1 MVWGFVRGL
10 GQGIVSC
17 FRMDRWWL
25 FLLYSLMIWAL
36 YWVMSISVLQSLQGM
51 AETSALEGGLAGASD
66 ELAEAM
72 AGLSSL
78 GLMDALFLMLV
89 GSLSS
94 LVPVPGG
101 FGAFHYLVALAL
113 STVYGIPFGVG
124 IVFATLSHESQ
135 TLTMILCGTAS
146 YIDETVRLRK
156 IAD

>member
-51 AETSALEGGLAGASD
+51 AETAALEGGLAGAAD

-94 LVPVPGG
+94 LVPVPCRYRFRDSFARVPDIDNDSMRDCILYRRDGQ
-101 FGAFHYLVALAL
+101 VA
-113 STVYGIPFGVG
+113 
-124 IVFATLSHESQ
+124 
-135 TLTMILCGTAS
+135 
-146 YIDETVRLRK
+146 
-156 IAD
+156 